1 MLSFTRDQ
9 INTISKYLSINF
21 NPKNPL
27 GCMSVDTE
35 SGQII
40 YQTVNNITLKILTPT
55 SKAILLL
62 FSFGNF
68 AGS

>member
-9 INTISKYLSINF
+9 INTISKYLSISF

-40 YQTVNNITLKILTPT
+40 YQVVNNSLGHLQRRIK
-55 SKAILLL
+55 KAPNELIA
-62 FSFGNF
+62 FIEG
-68 AGS
+68 